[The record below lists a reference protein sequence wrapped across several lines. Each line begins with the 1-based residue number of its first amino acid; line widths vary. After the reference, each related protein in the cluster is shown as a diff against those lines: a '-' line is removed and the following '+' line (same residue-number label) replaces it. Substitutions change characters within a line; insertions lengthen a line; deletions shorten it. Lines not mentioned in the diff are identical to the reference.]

1 MAAQP
6 DVSFVVRTTN
16 TAKVPAFIPLGPR
29 ATSAGIR
36 LWSSSSSKFRNQRK
50 ESQERSCFPCQNPTA
65 AAPGEAGQPGAWGR
79 PSARQRH
86 TAAQG
91 IEVWSLCLVAFWRQ
105 TREPPW
111 QTRCFT
117 ESPCGRSLSAESI
130 CRGGSAAWRRV
141 QPAKH
146 RAFSSGCHA
155 SGLPV
160 LLPRDLLAPARNKR
174 MSKHSAP

>member
-6 DVSFVVRTTN
+6 DVSFVVRATN
-16 TAKVPAFIPLGPR
+16 TAKVPAFVPSGPR

-36 LWSSSSSKFRNQRK
+36 LWSSSSEFRTQSK
-50 ESQERSCFPCQNPTA
+50 EWQERSCSPCQNPTA
-65 AAPGEAGQPGAWGR
+65 AAPGEAGRPGARAR

-91 IEVWSLCLVAFWRQ
+91 IEVWSLCLVAFWRRP
-105 TREPPW
+105 REPPW

-117 ESPCGRSLSAESI
+117 ESPCGSSLSAESI

-141 QPAKH
+141 QPAEH
-146 RAFSSGCHA
+146 RAFCSGCHA

-160 LLPRDLLAPARNKR
+160 LLPRDPLAPARNKR